1 MAEWMVTLPGMYT
14 RGGARDGAWC
24 LTGLTCECKTCMLTS
39 CGENYAPVQ
48 SHPETFPAGATAAAP
63 DAREQYLI
71 ALMAPPNGI
80 WDSIIQQ
87 AVVNP
92 DVLKQQ
98 EVIKSLQN
106 VLQVGVYATMAKPA
120 AGIHACTFTQ
130 CPLCAAAPAGRQVLL
145 GLCK

>member
-1 MAEWMVTLPGMYT
+1 MRP
-14 RGGARDGAWC
+14 
-24 LTGLTCECKTCMLTS
+24 
-39 CGENYAPVQ
+39 
-48 SHPETFPAGATAAAP
+48 AAAP

-71 ALMAPPNGI
+71 ALMAPPNSI

-106 VLQVGVYATMAKPA
+106 VLQVGLAVGCACGSIWCAPGFVDWLLLPGAAKA
-120 AGIHACTFTQ
+120 QQQACV
-130 CPLCAAAPAGRQVLL
+130 CCS
-145 GLCK
+145 